1 MKIVRTSYP
10 ISGYWDTRQGGRA
23 ENQDACGFIDTPH
36 GLLAIVCDGMGGGPA
51 GKQASELAVQSISDS
66 ICRTPKGYELEKSLQ
81 QAVEQAHQSI
91 IAMGQKYPDLKG
103 MGSTV
108 VAVLF
113 HKEKAIIAHVGDS
126 RVYQFRFGHKIFRTT
141 DHSMVAELVRDSK
154 LTEEQARLSG
164 QTNLITRAL
173 GGGNHL
179 ADIDVRPYEK
189 GDRFLLCT
197 DGIWGALHE
206 KELVERAA
214 KTPSLA
220 GAVDSIV
227 LHVDELGRNNGNT
240 HDNLT
245 IALFETKQ
253 DSISKEKM
261 SRKVLR
267 IIIGLIVSLLISLA
281 VIVVL
286 VGKLSAS
293 NPYEKE
299 AGELKDLL
307 SQKEEI
313 IKNLQDSVLLQKNKV
328 ADALKKVANEKEKY
342 AIEREVAAEK
352 AKHEAEEAQK
362 KAEEAIAKAAEAAK
376 SKQSSSPSEIKKLR
390 NEIVTNLGKFKKEKN
405 TEKRKKILKSIKN
418 DLNIIAKKDPS
429 NQSVYFSIDTNLNSP
444 TYTDNVKNID
454 SLIAKLNKIK

>member
-66 ICRTPKGYELEKSLQ
+66 ICRTPQGYELEKSLQ

-197 DGIWGALHE
+197 DGIRGALHE

-227 LHVDELGRNNGNT
+227 LHVDELGRNSGNT

-261 SRKVLR
+261 SRKVLH

-328 ADALKKVANEKEKY
+328 ADALKEGIEKEKY

>member
-66 ICRTPKGYELEKSLQ
+66 ICRTPQGYELEKSLQ

-227 LHVDELGRNNGNT
+227 LHVDELGRNSGNT

-261 SRKVLR
+261 SRKVLH

-328 ADALKKVANEKEKY
+328 ADALKEGIEKEKY